1 MSEHDT
7 QAKPSNV
14 TAKPIRLKLPYPI
27 SANRYWR
34 TRVAGK
40 IAVTYVSAEA
50 KSYKSIVAWMAT
62 AAGAKPIIG
71 PVKMDLCLCP
81 KQNKDGSSSKVR
93 FDLSNSIKVLE
104 DALNGV
110 AYVDDKQVVAIQA
123 SVGRLNLM
131 GRCLWWFPILIIRS
145 YWTDMIEPT
154 VIGKATP

>member
-62 AAGAKPIIG
+62 AAGETKVSRKGGNTPALRSLSQETPATSPIG
-71 PVKMDLCLCP
+71 
-81 KQNKDGSSSKVR
+81 
-93 FDLSNSIKVLE
+93 F
-104 DALNGV
+104 
-110 AYVDDKQVVAIQA
+110 
-123 SVGRLNLM
+123 
-131 GRCLWWFPILIIRS
+131 
-145 YWTDMIEPT
+145 
-154 VIGKATP
+154 